1 MLNKYKI
8 NENAIILNIEGD
20 MKINS
25 KRFAGINVND
35 YEIGIGREDIIWRE
49 NMKEFKTKDLVE
61 ATLYIK
67 DTFKNIRKK
76 ISKNKIFIK
85 ELFGENGKIERFS

>member
-1 MLNKYKI
+1 
-8 NENAIILNIEGD
+8 
-20 MKINS
+20 
-25 KRFAGINVND
+25 
-35 YEIGIGREDIIWRE
+35 
-49 NMKEFKTKDLVE
+49 MKEFKTKDLVE